1 MTEKDFL
8 DWPSA
13 YSAAW
18 DARDADAFTQLFSD
32 DAQYYSTPFKEPK
45 IGRSL
50 ISLTF
55 WEAVKNQRD
64 VHFDPSILNVED
76 EKSLTNW
83 RCTFKRTAE
92 SVFRTSPFIYLTH
105 C

>member
-18 DARDADAFTQLFSD
+18 DARDAHAFTQLFSD

-45 IGRSL
+45 IGRS
-50 ISLTF
+50 
-55 WEAVKNQRD
+55 
-64 VHFDPSILNVED
+64 
-76 EKSLTNW
+76 
-83 RCTFKRTAE
+83 
-92 SVFRTSPFIYLTH
+92 
-105 C
+105 